1 MATSAQIRSQIET
14 ALADR
19 IPRALTF
26 KTHEEQEVIPC
37 GFKEVDRLRAFP
49 RGALVELC
57 GPSSSG
63 RTTLLQGILANI
75 TAGGEAA
82 AFLDPTDSFDP
93 TSAEQ
98 NGAVLKNL
106 LWIRPGPPRLH
117 KRAQVGVLDQ
127 MIMGAD
133 LILQSGGFGL
143 VVLDFADIPPRE
155 ARKVPLTTW
164 FGMRRA
170 VENTRTLL
178 LALTENPNAGSSA
191 SVTVRLEHAG
201 LELVATEDRSS
212 AIGHIDG
219 DCLIQSIGTRVEV
232 VRARQRKPPQSTH
245 HAASFATT
253 LQGYG

>member
-26 KTHEEQEVIPC
+26 KTHQEQEVIPC
-37 GFKEVDRLRAFP
+37 GFNEVDRLRAFP

-57 GPSSSG
+57 GPASSG
-63 RTTLLQGILANI
+63 RTTLLHGILANV
-75 TAGGEAA
+75 TARGEAA

-93 TSAEQ
+93 VSAKQ

-106 LWIRPGPPRLH
+106 LWIRSGPPRTH
-117 KRAQVGVLDQ
+117 KRVQLGPLDQ
-127 MIMGAD
+127 MLMGAD

-143 VVLDFADIPPRE
+143 VVLDFVGISPKM
-155 ARKVPLTTW
+155 ARAIPLTTW

-178 LALTENPNAGSSA
+178 LALTEDPNAGSSA
-191 SVTVRLEHAG
+191 SVTVRLEHTG
-201 LELVATEDRSS
+201 LELASTEDRASNLK
-212 AIGHIDG
+212 HIDG
-219 DCLIQSIGTRVEV
+219 DCLVRSIGTRVEV
-232 VRARQRKPPQSTH
+232 LRARQRKPSQSVH
-245 HAASFATT
+245 QAANFATT